1 MAVAPLDR
9 LPACREALRRVVR
22 HGREGGAGT
31 SAIEA
36 LFLLAQDAF
45 HTGRWDEARQLSDE
59 GLELCR
65 THGYDLLSWS
75 GRLTGALLAA
85 ARGDFEAA
93 ADTARDM
100 DAWAA
105 PRRVGIVNSYA
116 SHVRSLTA
124 LGRGEFDTAFRD
136 ASAVSPAGT
145 VAPYAPDALTVF
157 HDLVEAAVHTGRDA
171 AARAHLAAA
180 RGHHLDSLS
189 PRLSLIVLVG
199 EARTATGTSEGSAET
214 ALEAAIS
221 APETGQCPFDLA
233 RVHLGHGSHLRRLR
247 SGSSTPAVI
256 SPRRLRSSAAWAP
269 PPGRPVPTANYGP
282 PASPSPPPPTRA
294 WPP

>member
-1 MAVAPLDR
+1 M
-9 LPACREALRRVVR
+9 
-22 HGREGGAGT
+22 
-31 SAIEA
+31 
-36 LFLLAQDAF
+36 
-45 HTGRWDEARQLSDE
+45 
-59 GLELCR
+59 
-65 THGYDLLSWS
+65 
-75 GRLTGALLAA
+75 
-85 ARGDFEAA
+85 
-93 ADTARDM
+93 
-100 DAWAA
+100 
-105 PRRVGIVNSYA
+105 
-116 SHVRSLTA
+116 RSLTA

-233 RVHLGHGSHLRRLR
+233 RVHLGHGSHLRRLKR
-247 SGSSTPAVI
+247 IVDARRHLAEAAEIFRGLGAAPWTARADRELRATGITVSTAADSGLAALTPQQRQIAQLAAAGHTNKEIAARLFLSSRTVAAHLYQVFPKLGITSRAA
-256 SPRRLRSSAAWAP
+256 LRDALGNGTSE
-269 PPGRPVPTANYGP
+269 
-282 PASPSPPPPTRA
+282 
-294 WPP
+294 